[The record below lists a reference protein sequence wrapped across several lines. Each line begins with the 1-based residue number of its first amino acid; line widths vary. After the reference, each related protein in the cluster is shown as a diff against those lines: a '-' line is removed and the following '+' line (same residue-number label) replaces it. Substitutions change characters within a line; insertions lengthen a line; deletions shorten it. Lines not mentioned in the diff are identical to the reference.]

1 MSNFN
6 SSINRL
12 REQLNN
18 SKNAVSLKK
27 PLKKNID
34 AVILKNVEEIKS
46 NVKKLSKKPFK
57 KTQMKKLSVNNA
69 KALKKKIMKKVSE
82 KKGLIKVSPVK
93 NNLIQVDKEQSST
106 VLNILYIILLLSVL
120 CLAIYL
126 CYLLY
131 QSYIERQNTNIIVDK
146 IKKAPKPV
154 DIEAPEKEGVSIK
167 VEEGGDI
174 TENKYLSKYGSEEV
188 KDILPNQYEKQFF
201 LLNSGN
207 EKDCSYKNIDNG
219 NSKKYYENV
228 KEYEKKKNRKDNV
241 NKIKVID
248 YEREKLN
255 EYIKEQNDYVRRLN
269 LKVREINSG
278 ILDTDDEIR
287 LKVVRNYERILA
299 NKVNRYRYD

>member
-6 SSINRL
+6 SSINQL

-18 SKNAVSLKK
+18 SKSAVSLKK
-27 PLKKNID
+27 PLKKNIETT
-34 AVILKNVEEIKS
+34 ILKNVEEIKS
-46 NVKKLSKKPFK
+46 NVKKLSLKPIK

-69 KALKKKIMKKVSE
+69 KALKKKIMKKVVE

-93 NNLIQVDKEQSST
+93 NNLIQADKEQSST
-106 VLNILYIILLLSVL
+106 IWNILYIILLLVVVGL
-120 CLAIYL
+120 TLYL

-131 QSYIERQNTNIIVDK
+131 QAYIERQNIDIISDK

-174 TENKYLSKYGSEEV
+174 TENKYLSPYGSAEV
-188 KDILPNQYEKQFF
+188 NDILPNQYEKQFF
-201 LLNSGN
+201 LLSSNV
-207 EKDCSYKNIDNG
+207 DNG
-219 NSKKYYENV
+219 NSKKYYEKV

-241 NKIKVID
+241 NKINVID

-269 LKVREINSG
+269 LKVRDINSG
-278 ILDTDDEIR
+278 VLNTDDEIR
-287 LKVVRNYERILA
+287 LKSVRDYERILA
-299 NKVNRYRYD
+299 NKVNQYQYD

>member
-46 NVKKLSKKPFK
+46 NVKKLSLKPIK

-69 KALKKKIMKKVSE
+69 KVLKKKIMKKVAE
-82 KKGLIKVSPVK
+82 KKGFVKDISIKTE
-93 NNLIQVDKEQSST
+93 NKEQSST
-106 VLNILYIILLLSVL
+106 IWNILYVILLLTVV
-120 CLAIYL
+120 CLTIYL

-131 QSYIERQNTNIIVDK
+131 QSYLDRQNIGIVVDK

-154 DIEAPEKEGVSIK
+154 DIEASEKEGVSIK
-167 VEEGGDI
+167 VEKGGDI

-188 KDILPNQYEKQFF
+188 NDILPNQYEKQFF
-201 LLNSGN
+201 LLSSNA
-207 EKDCSYKNIDNG
+207 DNG
-219 NSKKYYENV
+219 NSKKYYEKV

-255 EYIKEQNDYVRRLN
+255 EYIREQNDYVRRLN
-269 LKVREINSG
+269 LKVRDINSG

-287 LKVVRNYERILA
+287 LTSVRNNERILS
-299 NKVNRYRYD
+299 NRVNRYRYK